1 MLSGTAR
8 IEFETPCARFGTA
21 RVEFGTVRLEFGA
34 DRVEFETAFLELGTA
49 PMEFGTGLTPR
60 QIADIVT
67 MILPLS
73 VRGFVLLGDLQRG
86 ARWIFM
92 PLSPGARTQDM
103 SSVFFCFIKGKCRKM

>member
-1 MLSGTAR
+1 MLSETAR

-73 VRGFVLLGDLQRG
+73 VRGFVLLGDSTKRGQMDIYAAVPRG
-86 ARWIFM
+86 AYTGYEFC
-92 PLSPGARTQDM
+92 
-103 SSVFFCFIKGKCRKM
+103 VFLFY